1 MFRIYEQNSIL
12 KKLIQNKLMVARVN
26 SGGFGDGHVHT
37 AIFIKDNQQGPTV

>member
-1 MFRIYEQNSIL
+1 MYEQNSIL

-26 SGGFGDGHVHT
+26 SGGFGDGQVHT